1 MTQAAKDR
9 AENAKAYIEKKYQ
22 KLKDEE
28 KERKE
33 GWDMLVNKMEKLNL
47 SEAEQELIKQDIL
60 HKEAELNRKM
70 RKKITLRD
78 FDPLS
83 IIGRGAFG
91 EVRICKFKETNEI
104 VAMKKMKKQEMLY
117 KNQVGHVKAEREIL
131 IKAKNPWVVELKCSF

>member
-1 MTQAAKDR
+1 MLKPTLRESTRNSKTKR
-9 AENAKAYIEKKYQ
+9 KKGKKVCENYFNTILAWE
-22 KLKDEE
+22 
-28 KERKE
+28 
-33 GWDMLVNKMEKLNL
+33 MLVKKMEKLNL

-70 RKKITLRD
+70 RKKITLKD

-91 EVRICKFKETNEI
+91 EVRICKFKESGEI
-104 VAMKKMKKQEMLY
+104 VAMKKMKKSEMLY

-131 IKAKNPWVVELKCSF
+131 IKAKNPWVVDLKCSF